1 LLEHPLAAT
10 DLPSRLRA
18 GERRALA
25 QAISLAEST
34 RADHR
39 QEAEAL
45 LTELLPFTG
54 GAHRVAFTGPPGA
67 GKSTLVDALG
77 AQALLAGQRVA
88 VLAIDPASAITGGS
102 ILGDAVRMQ
111 RLSASERVFLRGSSN
126 AGTLGGT
133 APGTREAVL
142 LCEAA
147 GFELVLIETVG
158 VGQAEHAV
166 REVCDT
172 LVVLTLAGAGDE
184 VQGMKRGLF
193 EVADAVLVNKTDGAG
208 EAAALAFM
216 TELAGALS
224 LLRPGNVP
232 HVAAVSAHSE
242 RGIPELLN
250 FLAARVKSLRDS
262 GELGQRRDQ
271 QLKQAFS
278 AALSRELLARLAG
291 DARAATLLPE
301 LEAQVSR
308 GTLLPTAAA
317 RALSTA
323 LFGAPASPLSQG

>member
-1 LLEHPLAAT
+1 MDKPVPATELA
-10 DLPSRLRA
+10 RRVRA

-39 QEAEAL
+39 SLAEAL

-54 GAHRVAFTGPPGA
+54 GAHRVALTGPPGA

-88 VLAIDPASAITGGS
+88 VLAIDPASAVSGGS
-102 ILGDAVRMQ
+102 LLGDAVRMQ

-147 GFELVLIETVG
+147 GFELVLVETVG
-158 VGQAEHAV
+158 VGQAEQAV

-172 LVVLTLAGAGDE
+172 LIVVTLAGAGDE
-184 VQGMKRGLF
+184 VQGLKRGLF
-193 EVADAVLVNKTDGAG
+193 EVADIALVNKTDGAG
-208 EAAALAFM
+208 EAAALAFAA
-216 TELAGALS
+216 ELSGALG
-224 LLRPGNVP
+224 LLRPQSAP
-232 HVAAVSAHSE
+232 HVAAVSAHSG

-250 FLAARVKSLRDS
+250 LLAARVQSLRAS
-262 GELGQRRDQ
+262 GELGLRRDQ

-278 AALSRELLARLAG
+278 SALSRELLRRVAADER
-291 DARAATLLPE
+291 ARALLPE
-301 LEAQVSR
+301 LEARVSS
-308 GTLLPTAAA
+308 GKLLPTAAA
-317 RALSTA
+317 RELAAA
-323 LFGAPASPLSQG
+323 LFGSGP

>member
-1 LLEHPLAAT
+1 
-10 DLPSRLRA
+10 
-18 GERRALA
+18 
-25 QAISLAEST
+25 LAEST

-39 QEAEAL
+39 QQAEAL

-147 GFELVLIETVG
+147 GFELVLVETVG

-184 VQGMKRGLF
+184 VQAIKRGLF

-208 EAAALAFM
+208 EAAALAFK
-216 TELAGALS
+216 TELGAALS
-224 LLRPGNVP
+224 LLRPGDAP
-232 HVAAVSAHSE
+232 HVAAVSAQSE
-242 RGIPELLN
+242 RGIAELLK

-262 GELGQRRDQ
+262 GELARRRDQ
-271 QLKQAFS
+271 QLKKAFS

-291 DARAATLLPE
+291 DARVATLLPE
-301 LEAQVSR
+301 LEAQVSA
-308 GTLLPTAAA
+308 GKLLPTAAA
-317 RALSTA
+317 RALATA
-323 LFGAPASPLSQG
+323 LFVSNP

>member
-1 LLEHPLAAT
+1 M
-10 DLPSRLRA
+10 
-18 GERRALA
+18 
-25 QAISLAEST
+25 AEST

-54 GAHRVAFTGPPGA
+54 GAHRVAITGPPGA

-77 AQALLAGQRVA
+77 AHALASGQRVA
-88 VLAIDPASAITGGS
+88 VLAVDPASAITGGS
-102 ILGDAVRMQ
+102 LLGDAVRMQ

-126 AGTLGGT
+126 AGSLGGT

-147 GFELVLIETVG
+147 GFELVLVETVG

-184 VQGMKRGLF
+184 VQAIKRGLF

-208 EAAALAFM
+208 EAAALAFV
-216 TELAGALS
+216 TELRAALS
-224 LLRPGNVP
+224 LLRPGDAP
-232 HVAAVSAHSE
+232 HVAAVSAQSE
-242 RGIPELLN
+242 RGIPELSS
-250 FLAARVKSLRDS
+250 FLAARAASLRDS
-262 GELGQRRDQ
+262 GELGRRRAQ

-278 AALSRELLARLAG
+278 AALSRELLARLAA
-291 DARAATLLPE
+291 DARAAALLPD
-301 LEAQVSR
+301 LEAQVSA
-308 GTLLPTAAA
+308 GQLLPTAAA
-317 RALSTA
+317 RALTTA
-323 LFGAPASPLSQG
+323 LLGAGR